1 VKQIIL
7 QKSHSSLSDLFRG
20 NTTLCI
26 TRVGKII
33 SLNESKSA
41 TIRLLGDNKMVEDV
55 DVSMI
60 KAKLNN
66 FVEVYANL
74 ALRKLSQTEAE
85 ERRQAWV
92 EITRSR
98 N

>member
-1 VKQIIL
+1 M
-7 QKSHSSLSDLFRG
+7 
-20 NTTLCI
+20 CI
-26 TRVGKII
+26 TRVGKIV
-33 SLNESKSA
+33 SLKESKSA
-41 TIRLLGDNKMVEDV
+41 TVRLLGDDKIVEDV

-60 KAKLNN
+60 KAKLNS

-74 ALRKLSQTEAE
+74 ALRKLSPTEAE

-92 EITRSR
+92 GIMRSR